1 MLKFLF
7 AGVLAFVAQ
16 AALAEMQCSYVVTI
30 PCVWDYAPGYL
41 TMNGVEY
48 NCPNSTDRYVD
59 QTCSQQAPSEGKTFR
74 ALLDAKHTQVIVY
87 TDPNDVQGTLVCK
100 GPATE
105 DWGRGCN

>member
-7 AGVLAFVAQ
+7 AG
-16 AALAEMQCSYVVTI
+16 ALACAAQFAFADVQCSYVVTV

-41 TMNGVEY
+41 TMDGVEY

-59 QTCSQQAPSEGKTFR
+59 QTCALKAPAEGKTYR
-74 ALLDAKHTQVIVY
+74 AVLDAKHTQVTVY
-87 TDPNDVQGTLVCK
+87 TNPGDVQGTLVCT

-105 DWGRGCN
+105 DWGHGCN